1 MLRRIIVVAAFALSA
16 AVVQA
21 QTAPAMQVQ
30 RLQAP
35 QLNQI
40 DQEALEKVRLERENK
55 RLKEENAA
63 LKKQVDDFTALGGS
77 NVHAYCANPTTS
89 RNTAG
94 AEESCGANL
103 KCDAITGQCKTSCTT
118 SSDCAVGACEICGSD
133 TQGVCATAST
143 GRCG

>member
-1 MLRRIIVVAAFALSA
+1 MLRRIIVVAAFVLSA

-77 NVHAYCANPTTS
+77 NVHAYCADRSTS
-89 RNTAG
+89 RNTSG
-94 AEESCGANL
+94 AEQACGANL
-103 KCDAITGQCKTSCTT
+103 A
-118 SSDCAVGACEICGSD
+118 
-133 TQGVCATAST
+133 
-143 GRCG
+143 